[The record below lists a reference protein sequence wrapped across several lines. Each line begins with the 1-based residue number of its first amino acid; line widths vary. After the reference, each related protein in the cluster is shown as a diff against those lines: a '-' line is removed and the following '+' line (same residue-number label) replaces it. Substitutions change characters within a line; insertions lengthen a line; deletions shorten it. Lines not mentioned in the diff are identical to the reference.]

1 MNTER
6 PQHPH
11 RVLLAILS
19 LSPGGAERVVSE
31 LANWWAG
38 RGTEVAILTFRGRE
52 HDHYSLNP
60 GIQRIPLDFWR
71 ESRTPWE
78 FAANRLRLP
87 FRVREAVRAFG
98 PDAAISFIDLT
109 NILMVTALA
118 GTKIPVIVSERIDP
132 RHHRI
137 GLVWS
142 FARRLLYPLSR
153 ALVVQ
158 THAVARW
165 AGRVVPKKKVAVIPN
180 FVREMPGPGE
190 NAFRERVV
198 LAVGRLDRQKG
209 HDLLIRAFAALG
221 RGREGWRLVILGEG
235 PERSSL
241 ERLALTL
248 GLGCE
253 VIMPGVVREPA
264 EWLYKAGLFVLP
276 SRYEGFPNSLLEAM
290 ACGCAVIAADCPSGP
305 GEIVSHGQNGLL
317 VPPGD
322 VDALSASLLRLMGD
336 ENLRASLGNRARDVR
351 SRFSRE
357 KIMAQWDE
365 LVVKVSG
372 RNT

>member
-1 MNTER
+1 M
-6 PQHPH
+6 
-11 RVLLAILS
+11 LLAISS
-19 LSPGGAERVVSE
+19 LSAGGAERVISE
-31 LANWWAG
+31 MANWWAAHG
-38 RGTEVAILTFRGRE
+38 RDVAVLTLENFYP
-52 HDHYSLNP
+52 DHYSLHP
-60 GIQRIPLDFWR
+60 RVKRITIDWQLP
-71 ESRTPWE
+71 RTRLHIPWQ
-78 FAANRLRLP
+78 FARHQAMLRS
-87 FRVREAVRAFG
+87 AVLGCG
-98 PDAAISFIDLT
+98 PDALISFIDLT
-109 NILMVTALA
+109 NIHLLFALA
-118 GTKIPVIVSERIDP
+118 GTGVPQIVTERTNP
-132 RHHRI
+132 RRHRI

-190 NAFRERVV
+190 NASREKVI
-198 LAVGRLDRQKG
+198 LAVGRLGREKG

-317 VPPGD
+317 VPPDD

-365 LVVKVSG
+365 LVESVCTSPA
-372 RNT
+372 